1 VGTRTSAKRPRAAA
15 AASVPLRKPARAEGC
30 EMSHPGEVREGNAV
44 GRMEEL
50 LESKLTLL
58 QLWGLDNLLNL

>member
-1 VGTRTSAKRPRAAA
+1 MFALKQGK
-15 AASVPLRKPARAEGC
+15 GN